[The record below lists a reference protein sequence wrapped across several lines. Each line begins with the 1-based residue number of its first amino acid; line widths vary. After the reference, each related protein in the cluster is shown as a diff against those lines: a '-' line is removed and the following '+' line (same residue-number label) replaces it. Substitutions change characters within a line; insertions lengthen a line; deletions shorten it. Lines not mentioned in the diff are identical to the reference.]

1 MTVFGRDYPTPD
13 GSCIRDYIHVTDLC
27 DAHWRALQQLRAGSL
42 SGAQAFNLG
51 NGQGYSVQEVI
62 TAAERV
68 TGQTIPVIDAP
79 RRAGDPARLVA
90 DSQQARQQLGW
101 APQYAD
107 LETIIRHAWAWENR
121 LKASS

>member
-13 GSCIRDYIHVTDLC
+13 VNCIRDYIHVTDLC
-27 DAHWRALQQLRAGSL
+27 DAHWHALQQLRAGSL

-62 TAAERV
+62 AAAERV
-68 TGQTIPVIDAP
+68 TGQTIPVVDAP

-90 DSQQARQQLGW
+90 DSQQARQLLGW
-101 APQYAD
+101 AP
-107 LETIIRHAWAWENR
+107 
-121 LKASS
+121 

>member
-1 MTVFGRDYPTPD
+1 VA
-13 GSCIRDYIHVTDLC
+13 DLC

-42 SGAQAFNLG
+42 SGTQAFNPG

-68 TGQTIPVIDAP
+68 TGQTIPVINAP

-90 DSQQARQQLGW
+90 DSLQARQLLGW
-101 APQYAD
+101 VPQYAD